1 MLQTSLNLS
10 LIIFLINDIN
20 LDHLD
25 NTVYIYL
32 ILWDRIKI
40 YFSAQIF
47 QLWLYETSSI
57 LLLCLWHVPMLSFF
71 SIFYLVWFGLFF
83 GTLKYSRIL
92 DIFPASQLESAIS
105 PRRLGY
111 FHWIIVLRNH
121 SDTVVSGVSLFLDP
135 FRVRIQRQAQQLN
148 CMHIPLIFFNLSSIC
163 LSICLS
169 LTLIHTVSNFNPV
182 QGFLFNLLLLLIYP
196 IHLP

>member
-1 MLQTSLNLS
+1 MLQTSLNLR

-32 ILWDRIKI
+32 ILRDRIKI
-40 YFSAQIF
+40 YVSAQIF